1 MKYFTLFLFIYFS
14 LPCYSQTTDAQG
26 RKQGYWKKRDDKT
39 NRLLYEGQFKDN
51 LPVGTFKYYHIND
64 SVRAIIQF
72 KNGGGQAY
80 AKLYHMNG
88 KMSGQGKY
96 IGQEVKDS
104 VWTYYD
110 ETGTLLSKESYSA
123 GKKTGKS
130 FVYLPDGNVS
140 QERNFKNGLEDG
152 AYVEFFAKD
161 LVRAKGQY
169 LSGEKEG
176 KFIYYYPNKV
186 EAATG
191 VYKKGLKHGVWIYR
205 TQDNKISEKELY
217 KNGVLAPQKEADA
230 YFAKNKTQT
239 LAPKT
244 ETKTVEQKKS
254 VTPAKKS
261 TKQ

>member
-1 MKYFTLFLFIYFS
+1 MKYFTLFLFIYFA
-14 LPCYSQTTDAQG
+14 LPSYSQTTDAQG

-51 LPVGTFKYYHIND
+51 QPIGTFKYYHIND
-64 SVRAIIQF
+64 SIRALIHF
-72 KNGGGQAY
+72 KNGNGQAY

-104 VWTYYD
+104 IWTYYD
-110 ETGTLLSKESYSA
+110 ENGKLLSRESYAA
-123 GKKTGKS
+123 GKKSGKS
-130 FVYLPDGNVS
+130 FVYLPDGTVS
-140 QERNFKNGLEDG
+140 QERNYKNGLEDG
-152 AYVEFFAKD
+152 SYAEFFAKD

-169 LSGEKEG
+169 VAGEKEG
-176 KFIYYYPNKV
+176 KFVYYYPNKV

-191 VYKKGLKHGVWIYR
+191 VYKKGLKNGVWIYR

-217 KNGVLAPQKEADA
+217 KNGVLASQKETEA

-239 LAPKT
+239 QAAKT
-244 ETKTVEQKKS
+244 ETKTAVQKKTVAPPNKTS
-254 VTPAKKS
+254 K
-261 TKQ
+261 